1 LVFDTHWLSNFGFHL
16 NASARH
22 QGVYTSHEAPHMI
35 QNLTYDLPGNPEL
48 AERIA
53 AEAQKAGVPV
63 LAHRVPTLALE
74 YGTIVPMHYM
84 NADGRKAVV
93 AAAAPLF
100 ASVDENRRFGAA
112 ARRAIEASDATVAVL
127 ASGSLSH
134 KLVNNESV
142 GDTQWSVVS
151 SEFNRQMDLRVLE
164 LWGDRRYDEFVRMLP
179 EYCTKCS
186 GEGLMADT
194 AMLFGVLGWNE
205 YAGAAEQLCDYFP
218 SSGSGQV
225 TVEFHLAN

>member
-1 LVFDTHWLSNFGFHL
+1 
-16 NASARH
+16 
-22 QGVYTSHEAPHMI
+22 MI
-35 QNLTYDLPGNPEL
+35 QNLSYDLPGNLEL

-53 AEAQKAGVPV
+53 AEACKDGIMV
-63 LAHRVPTLALE
+63 LAHRVPTLPLE

-84 NADGRKAVV
+84 NPGGGKKVV

-100 ASVDENRRFGAA
+100 ATVDENRRFGAG

-134 KLVNNESV
+134 KLVNNELV
-142 GDTQWSVVS
+142 GDGQWNVVA

-164 LWGDRRYDEFVRMLP
+164 LWRSGRYEEFVRILP

-194 AMLFGVLGWNE
+194 AMLFGVLGRTCPPRSASASFSN
-205 YAGAAEQLCDYFP
+205 CMI
-218 SSGSGQV
+218 
-225 TVEFHLAN
+225 